1 MTRRRLLALIAVGSA
16 GLLVVTAAIVTG
28 VVLAPVV
35 AEQQRVYPASGNTP
49 PPPPDPI
56 EQYAADR
63 LSVMTLEQKIA
74 SMLMVHAPGLD
85 PAAWAATAGSGVG
98 GMILMG
104 DNVPAPEEDLAT
116 YTTIG
121 TPEAGLP
128 VLYAIDQEGGIVRR
142 IFADEW
148 ASAYDLRFQDPS
160 AARAA
165 FNDRGTMLQSLG
177 VDINFGIVAD
187 VTADPSSFIYERTL
201 GDDAGASA
209 ARVAEAVAGESG
221 TVLSTLKHFPGHG
234 VSPGDSHNEHPGDR
248 DGTRRVAGEPCAAVR
263 GGDRSR
269 ASGSSCSVTCGS
281 TRSTRCRR
289 RCPLMWHQV
298 LRDELGFD
306 GLIVTDDMAMLQNSG
321 EPAYADQ
328 LTNAIAAVNAGNT
341 MLALRRT
348 GGCAGHGRRHRRGR
362 ARWPYRRG
370 HDRRRCPPAA
380 RGPPHDLRGD
390 RTVLGLLGAVPG
402 DGRLAR
408 FSRRPQAARGTPH
421 IAGALA
427 RRRRQPWRSAP

>member
-16 GLLVVTAAIVTG
+16 GLLVVTTAIVTG

-142 IFADEW
+142 IFADQW

-234 VSPGDSHNEHPGDR
+234 VSPGDSHNSIPATAMGLDEWRANHAPPFA
-248 DGTRRVAGEPCAAVR
+248 AGIEAGVGVIMFGHLRFDAIDPVPATL
-263 GGDRSR
+263 
-269 ASGSSCSVTCGS
+269 SV
-281 TRSTRCRR
+281 
-289 RCPLMWHQV
+289 MWHQV

-341 MLALRRT
+341 MLVYVGPVDVPGMVAGIAAAVRDGRIAEATIDDAARRLLEVRRT
-348 GGCAGHGRRHRRGR
+348 ISGETG
-362 ARWPYRRG
+362 
-370 HDRRRCPPAA
+370 
-380 RGPPHDLRGD
+380 
-390 RTVLGLLGAVPG
+390 
-402 DGRLAR
+402 R
-408 FSRRPQAARGTPH
+408 FSAC
-421 IAGALA
+421 LA
-427 RRRRQPWRSAP
+427 QCQEMVQ